1 MRENYLGM
9 DKLVLA
15 IMLLGM
21 EPLMADEWE
30 IRGRVDQELSYDDNV
45 TMREDSE
52 ASLIYAIT
60 PELSLLHRTDVSEIV
75 ANASYGIQRYFDI
88 SRLDRDNQNYGVDGK
103 YFTDSTVWG
112 VSVNYGLTPSRDVA
126 EQESGDFD
134 INTERE
140 SFSVEPSVVYQISER
155 DKLFLSTKYSDIG
168 YTSGFLSDYRD
179 WGVNLKWSRQWSERY
194 TSSFDVFYSNFDSER
209 SISSNNRQI
218 ESDSF
223 GANLSSSYLYSEKWT
238 IFGTAGV
245 RFTEMQSNNLSG
257 RVKKNSSAGFLLDAG
272 LDYTGENL
280 LAKFNVSHSLAPS
293 SQGVLNEQSRVVF
306 DLKYEL
312 TERLSASLLS
322 SFQRTKPVD
331 DSEMGGN
338 KRTNFTVNPSISLMI
353 TPDWVLSTSYRYR
366 YQERNINN
374 FEEAANS
381 NLYMMSLNY
390 NWQGLSMAR

>member
-30 IRGRVDQELSYDDNV
+30 VKGRIDQEFSYDDNV
-45 TMREDSE
+45 TMREDPE

-60 PELSLLHRTDVSEIV
+60 PELSFLHRTDVSEIS

-88 SRLDRDNQNYGVDGK
+88 SMLDRNNQNYGVDGK
-103 YFTDSTVWG
+103 YFTDSTVWKL
-112 VSVNYGLTPSRDVA
+112 SVNYGLTPSRDVA

-140 SFSVEPSVVYQISER
+140 VFSVEPSVVYQISER
-155 DKLFLSTKYSDIG
+155 DKLFFSTRYSDIG
-168 YTSGFLSDYRD
+168 YSSNFLSDYRD
-179 WGVNLKWSRQWSERY
+179 WGINLKWSRQWSERY
-194 TSSFDVFYSNFDSER
+194 TSSFDMFYSNFDSER
-209 SISSNNRQI
+209 SSSSNEKKI

-223 GANLSSSYLYSEKWT
+223 GANLSSTYLYSEKWT

-245 RFTEMQSNNLSG
+245 RFTETQSNDSLS
-257 RVKKNSSAGFLLDAG
+257 RVTKDSSVGFLLDAG
-272 LDYTGENL
+272 LDYTGESL
-280 LAKFNVSHSLAPS
+280 LAKLNFSHSLMPS
-293 SQGVLNEQSRVVF
+293 SRGLLNEQSKVTF

-322 SFQRTKPVD
+322 SFQRTKPVG
-331 DSEMGGN
+331 DSSGGN

-366 YQERNINN
+366 YQERNISN
-374 FEEAANS
+374 FEETANS